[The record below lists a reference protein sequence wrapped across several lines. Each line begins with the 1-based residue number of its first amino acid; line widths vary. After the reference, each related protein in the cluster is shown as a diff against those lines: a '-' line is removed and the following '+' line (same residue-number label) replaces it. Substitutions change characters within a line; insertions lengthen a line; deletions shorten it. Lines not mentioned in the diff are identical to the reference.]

1 MMNLNEYENKI
12 INADCLDVL
21 RKLPHKCVDLVLT
34 DPPYFKI
41 VKNDWDNQWKDIF
54 EFQTWCGHIADEL
67 KRVMKDNA
75 SLYWF
80 GDDKTVAYV
89 QTELDK
95 RFNLINSIVW
105 RKNGLQTFKGVNVFR
120 SFAPITE
127 RILFYDK
134 GEDKSG
140 LSMLFSNP
148 DLFVSIK
155 QYMRGEKAKLMAAR
169 GHTTEKQF
177 AEYINELTGTSS
189 VVAKHYFADS
199 QYIFPTPEIYAKL
212 QKSGFFAR
220 EYEELR
226 REYEE
231 LRREYEE
238 FRRPWNNDKKA
249 LDVLDF
255 PICQEK
261 GRFHP
266 TQKPLNLISYLIER
280 SSNPGAIILDPFS
293 GSGTTA
299 VAAHNLGRRFICIE
313 KAPDYWAASIKRL
326 EEARKQISIFE
337 LPQNKKL
344 TTEGIA

>member
-127 RILFYDK
+127 RILF
-134 GEDKSG
+134 
-140 LSMLFSNP
+140 L
-148 DLFVSIK
+148 
-155 QYMRGEKAKLMAAR
+155 
-169 GHTTEKQF
+169 
-177 AEYINELTGTSS
+177 
-189 VVAKHYFADS
+189 
-199 QYIFPTPEIYAKL
+199 
-212 QKSGFFAR
+212 
-220 EYEELR
+220 
-226 REYEE
+226 
-231 LRREYEE
+231 
-238 FRRPWNNDKKA
+238 
-249 LDVLDF
+249 
-255 PICQEK
+255 
-261 GRFHP
+261 
-266 TQKPLNLISYLIER
+266 
-280 SSNPGAIILDPFS
+280 
-293 GSGTTA
+293 
-299 VAAHNLGRRFICIE
+299 
-313 KAPDYWAASIKRL
+313 
-326 EEARKQISIFE
+326 
-337 LPQNKKL
+337 
-344 TTEGIA
+344 

>member
-21 RKLPHKCVDLVLT
+21 RKLPDKCVDLVLT

-41 VKNDWDNQWKDIF
+41 VKNEWDNQWKDIF
-54 EFQTWCGHIADEL
+54 EFQTWCGCIADEL

-105 RKNGLQTFKGVNVFR
+105 RKNGLQTFKGVSVFR

-140 LSMLFSNP
+140 LEMVKKVMPNP
-148 DLFVSIK
+148 FADYLKSELLRKFETVAQVRKFVV
-155 QYMRGEKAKLMAAR
+155 
-169 GHTTEKQF
+169 
-177 AEYINELTGTSS
+177 NELKFDGAMVNRWFDGDS
-189 VVAKHYFADS
+189 VITKETWNLVK
-199 QYIFPTPEIYAKL
+199 EKL
-212 QKSGFFAR
+212 GGEYLKR
-220 EYEELR
+220 EYEGLR
-226 REYEE
+226 REYEG
-231 LRREYEE
+231 LRREYEGL
-238 FRRPWNNDKKA
+238 RRPWNNDKKA

-255 PICQEK
+255 SICQDK

-280 SSNPGAIILDPFS
+280 SSNPGVIILDPFS

-299 VAAHNLGRRFICIE
+299 VAAHNLGRRFVCIE
-313 KAPDYWAASIKRL
+313 KDPDYWAASIKRL
-326 EEARKQISIFE
+326 EEARKQISFLDYLKIK
-337 LPQNKKL
+337 N
-344 TTEGIA
+344 